1 MKQLSDELLDCAKK
15 RLSTNVSEI
24 TECDLRRAQ
33 SDLYYAVF
41 HAICAA
47 LVEPL
52 HAAKLSKAFTRI
64 YVAIYRYP
72 DHGKMEQRA
81 RQLGSTSQYAKE
93 VTRIARAFVD
103 LKNKREE
110 ADYNPLSTHE
120 NSVIRNDVQKIE
132 TLRRDFWSLPEE
144 IRIGFALH
152 VTKLG
157 R

>member
-15 RLSTNVSEI
+15 RLSTEVSSI
-24 TECDLRRAQ
+24 TESDLRRAQ

-41 HAICAA
+41 HAICSA

-52 HAAKLSKAFTRI
+52 NAVKLSKAFSRI

-72 DHGKMEQRA
+72 DHGKMEQHA
-81 RQLGSTSQYAKE
+81 RKLGSNADLPRE
-93 VTRIARAFVD
+93 VRRTAQAFVD
-103 LKNKREE
+103 LKNKRQE

-120 NSVIRNDVQKIE
+120 NSIIRNDIQKVE
-132 TLRRDFWSLPEE
+132 TLLRDFWSLSDEV
-144 IRIGFALH
+144 RIDFALQ
-152 VTKLG
+152 VTRLE